1 MEDEKLEQM
10 LADAFSDEAES
21 AAEEQQPADDNG
33 TQAENANQEEAKKE
47 PMPPEE
53 RARQAHGRRI
63 REAEQRAYQAGLDRA
78 SESIKRAGIVNSET
92 GKPITTLS
100 ELDEFIR
107 TQSEERL
114 ENGNANAEDVRRLIR
129 EEIGRAQGQAQQTA
143 QLSASDRKMVDQQL
157 AQIRQ
162 MDPAMTDLN
171 AILSSEAGERFRGY
185 VDKGLDFVEAY
196 TLAAKDRLA
205 GISANRAGA
214 KGTGKDHLQPT
225 SSRGQGAL
233 DVPPDEL
240 ALFRELNPG
249 ASDAEIRA
257 FYNKDKKRFG

>member
-33 TQAENANQEEAKKE
+33 TQAENAKQEEAKKE

-63 REAEQRAYQAGLDRA
+63 REAEQRAYQAGLERA

-107 TQSEERL
+107 TQSDERL

-129 EEIGRAQGQAQQTA
+129 EEINRTQAPQTA
-143 QLSASDRKMVDQQL
+143 QPSPEEKKMVDQQL

-162 MDPAMTDLN
+162 MDPAMTDLD
-171 AILSSEAGERFRGY
+171 AILASEAGEQFRHY
-185 VDKGLDFVEAY
+185 VGMGLDFIEAY

-214 KGTGKDHLQPT
+214 KGSGKDHLQSL

-233 DVPPDEL
+233 DVPPDEM

-257 FYNKDKKRFG
+257 FYNTDKKRFG